1 MMQIKCPKCGQMFDL
16 SGNDADEIRQQIRSH
31 ELEKEVNRRIHL
43 IEETQEA
50 KQELAIREALSK
62 EHDKHSEELESVR
75 KKQMEAEAKYKSEKE
90 SSQIRLDK
98 VVLETEKRF
107 AKELADKDAQIKAKT
122 AEVEYYKDLKAKMS
136 TKMVGES
143 LEQHCSNE
151 FNKLRATAFRYDYF
165 EKDNEV
171 SSSGSKGDFVYRAH
185 TQDGLELVSIMFEM
199 KNEMETTEKKHKNED
214 FFKELDKDRREKNCE
229 YAVLVTMLEADSDL
243 YNQGIVDVSH
253 RYEKMYVI
261 RPQFFIPFIT
271 MIRNE
276 ASRREDVTR
285 QLAVMAEQNVDVLNL
300 RNAIDAFKS
309 DVSTSFGHF
318 SSKYQEAM
326 DDIDKA
332 ILSLQK
338 TKEAMRLALKHL
350 DTTQRKVDRIEVK
363 KLVKDS
369 PSLVDQL
376 KE

>member
-1 MMQIKCPKCGQMFDL
+1 
-16 SGNDADEIRQQIRSH
+16 
-31 ELEKEVNRRIHL
+31 
-43 IEETQEA
+43 
-50 KQELAIREALSK
+50 
-62 EHDKHSEELESVR
+62 
-75 KKQMEAEAKYKSEKE
+75 
-90 SSQIRLDK
+90 
-98 VVLETEKRF
+98 
-107 AKELADKDAQIKAKT
+107 
-122 AEVEYYKDLKAKMS
+122 
-136 TKMVGES
+136 
-143 LEQHCSNE
+143 
-151 FNKLRATAFRYDYF
+151 
-165 EKDNEV
+165 
-171 SSSGSKGDFVYRAH
+171 
-185 TQDGLELVSIMFEM
+185 
-199 KNEMETTEKKHKNED
+199 METTEKKHKNED

-276 ASRREDVTR
+276 AARREDVTR

-318 SSKYQEAM
+318 STKYQEAM

-369 PSLVDQL
+369 PSLADQL

>member
-1 MMQIKCPKCGQMFDL
+1 MQIKCPECGKVFDL
-16 SGNDADEIRQQIRSH
+16 SGSDADEIRQQIRNH
-31 ELEKEVNRRIHL
+31 ELEKEVKRRVDQFK
-43 IEETQEA
+43 ETQDA
-50 KQELAIREALSK
+50 KQELAVKEAVSK
-62 EHDKHSEELESVR
+62 EREKYTAELESARR
-75 KKQMEAEAKYKSEKE
+75 KQHDAEMQAKTEKE

-98 VVLETEKRF
+98 AVLETEKKF
-107 AKELADKDAQIKAKT
+107 TEQLSEKDAEIKAKT
-122 AEVEYYKDLKAKMS
+122 VEAEYYRDLKARMS

-143 LEQHCSNE
+143 LEQHCHDE
-151 FNKLRATAFRYDYF
+151 FEKLRATAFRFDYF

-171 SSSGSKGDFVYRAH
+171 SSSGSKGDFVYRAY
-185 TQDGLELVSIMFEM
+185 TPDKMELVSIMFEM

-214 FFKELDKDRREKNCE
+214 FFKELDKDRREKGCE

-276 ASRREDVTR
+276 AARREDMTR
-285 QLAVMAEQNVDVLNL
+285 QLATMAEQNVDVLNL
-300 RNAIDAFKS
+300 RNAIEAFKS
-309 DVSTSFGHF
+309 DVGTSFGHF
-318 SSKYQEAM
+318 STKYQEAM

-332 ILSLQK
+332 IVALQK

-363 KLVKDS
+363 KLVKDA
-369 PSLVDQL
+369 PGLAAQL
-376 KE
+376 EE

>member
-1 MMQIKCPKCGQMFDL
+1 MQIRCPECGKVFDL
-16 SGNDADEIRQQIRSH
+16 SGSDADEIRQQIRNH
-31 ELEKEVNRRIHL
+31 ELEKEVKRRVDQFK
-43 IEETQEA
+43 ETQDA
-50 KQELAIREALSK
+50 KQELAVKEAVSK
-62 EHDKHSEELESVR
+62 EREKYMAELESARR
-75 KKQMEAEAKYKSEKE
+75 KQHDAEMQAKTEKE

-98 VVLETEKRF
+98 AVLETEKKF
-107 AKELADKDAQIKAKT
+107 TEQLSEKDAEIKAKT
-122 AEVEYYKDLKAKMS
+122 VEAEYYRDLKARMS

-143 LEQHCSNE
+143 LEQHCHDE
-151 FNKLRATAFRYDYF
+151 FEKLRATAFRFDYF

-171 SSSGSKGDFVYRAH
+171 SSSGSKGDFVYRAY
-185 TQDGLELVSIMFEM
+185 TPDKMELVSIMFEM

-214 FFKELDKDRREKNCE
+214 FFKELDKDRREKGCE
-229 YAVLVTMLEADSDL
+229 YAVLVTMLEADSEL

-276 ASRREDVTR
+276 AARREDMTR
-285 QLAVMAEQNVDVLNL
+285 QLATMTEQNVDVLNL
-300 RNAIDAFKS
+300 RNAIEAFKS
-309 DVSTSFGHF
+309 DVGTSFGHF
-318 SSKYQEAM
+318 STKYQEAM

-332 ILSLQK
+332 IVALQK

-363 KLVKDS
+363 KLVKDA
-369 PSLVDQL
+369 PGLAAQL
-376 KE
+376 EE

>member
-1 MMQIKCPKCGQMFDL
+1 MQIKCPECGKVFDL
-16 SGNDADEIRQQIRSH
+16 SGSDADEIRQQIRNH
-31 ELEKEVNRRIHL
+31 ELEKEVKRRVDQFK
-43 IEETQEA
+43 ETQDA
-50 KQELAIREALSK
+50 KQELAVKEAVSK
-62 EHDKHSEELESVR
+62 EREKYTAELESARR
-75 KKQMEAEAKYKSEKE
+75 KQHDAEMQAKTEKE

-98 VVLETEKRF
+98 AVLETEKKF
-107 AKELADKDAQIKAKT
+107 TEQLSEKDAEIKAKT
-122 AEVEYYKDLKAKMS
+122 VEAEYYRDLKARMS

-143 LEQHCSNE
+143 LEQHCHDE
-151 FNKLRATAFRYDYF
+151 FEKLRATAFRFDYF

-171 SSSGSKGDFVYRAH
+171 SSSGSKGDFVYRAY
-185 TQDGLELVSIMFEM
+185 TPDKMELVSIMFEM

-214 FFKELDKDRREKNCE
+214 FFKELDKDRREKGCE
-229 YAVLVTMLEADSDL
+229 YAVLVTMLEADSEL

-276 ASRREDVTR
+276 ASRREDMTR
-285 QLAVMAEQNVDVLNL
+285 QLATMAEQNVDVLNL
-300 RNAIDAFKS
+300 RNAIEAFKS
-309 DVSTSFGHF
+309 DVGTSFGHF
-318 SSKYQEAM
+318 STKYQEAM

-332 ILSLQK
+332 IVALQK

-363 KLVKDS
+363 KLVKDAPGLAS
-369 PSLVDQL
+369 QL
-376 KE
+376 EE

>member
-1 MMQIKCPKCGQMFDL
+1 MQIRCPECGKVFDL
-16 SGNDADEIRQQIRSH
+16 SGSDADEIRQQIRNH
-31 ELEKEVNRRIHL
+31 ELEKEVKRRVDQFK
-43 IEETQEA
+43 ETQDA
-50 KQELAIREALSK
+50 KQELAVKEAVSK
-62 EHDKHSEELESVR
+62 EREKYMTELESARR
-75 KKQMEAEAKYKSEKE
+75 KQHDAEMQAKTEKE

-98 VVLETEKRF
+98 AVLETEKKF
-107 AKELADKDAQIKAKT
+107 TEQLSEKDAEIKAKT
-122 AEVEYYKDLKAKMS
+122 VEAEYYRDLKARMS

-143 LEQHCSNE
+143 LEQHCHDE
-151 FNKLRATAFRYDYF
+151 FEKLRATAFRFDYF

-171 SSSGSKGDFVYRAH
+171 SSSGSKGDFVYRAY
-185 TQDGLELVSIMFEM
+185 TPDKMELVSIMFEM

-214 FFKELDKDRREKNCE
+214 FFKELDKDRREKGCE
-229 YAVLVTMLEADSDL
+229 YAVLVTMLEADSEL

-276 ASRREDVTR
+276 AARREDMTR
-285 QLAVMAEQNVDVLNL
+285 QLATMAEQNVDVLNL
-300 RNAIDAFKS
+300 RNAIEAFKS
-309 DVSTSFGHF
+309 DVGTSFGHF
-318 SSKYQEAM
+318 STKYQEAM

-332 ILSLQK
+332 IVALQK

-363 KLVKDS
+363 KLVKDA
-369 PSLVDQL
+369 PGLAAQL
-376 KE
+376 EE

>member
-1 MMQIKCPKCGQMFDL
+1 MQIRCPECGKMFDL
-16 SGNDADEIRQQIRSH
+16 SGSDADEIRQQIRNH
-31 ELEKEVNRRIHL
+31 ELEKEVTRRVDQFK
-43 IEETQEA
+43 ETQDA
-50 KQELAIREALSK
+50 KQELAVKEAVSK
-62 EHDKHSEELESVR
+62 EREKYMAELESARR
-75 KKQMEAEAKYKSEKE
+75 KQHDAEMQAKTEKE

-98 VVLETEKRF
+98 AVLETEKKF
-107 AKELADKDAQIKAKT
+107 TEQLSEKDAEIKAKT
-122 AEVEYYKDLKAKMS
+122 VEAEYYRDLKARMS

-143 LEQHCSNE
+143 LEQHCHDE
-151 FNKLRATAFRYDYF
+151 FEKLRATAFRFDYF

-171 SSSGSKGDFVYRAH
+171 SSSGSKGDFVYRAY
-185 TQDGLELVSIMFEM
+185 TPDKMELVSIMFEM

-214 FFKELDKDRREKNCE
+214 FFKELDKDRREKGCE

-276 ASRREDVTR
+276 AARREDMTR
-285 QLAVMAEQNVDVLNL
+285 QLATMAEQNVDVLNL
-300 RNAIDAFKS
+300 RNAVEAFKS
-309 DVSTSFGHF
+309 DVGTSFGHF
-318 SSKYQEAM
+318 STKYQEAM

-332 ILSLQK
+332 IVALQK

-363 KLVKDS
+363 KLVKDA
-369 PSLVDQL
+369 PGLAAQL
-376 KE
+376 EE

>member
-1 MMQIKCPKCGQMFDL
+1 MQIKCPECGKVFDL
-16 SGNDADEIRQQIRSH
+16 SGSDADEIRQQIRNH
-31 ELEKEVNRRIHL
+31 ELEKEVKRRVDQFK
-43 IEETQEA
+43 ETQDA
-50 KQELAIREALSK
+50 KQELAVKEAVSK
-62 EHDKHSEELESVR
+62 EREKYTAELESARR
-75 KKQMEAEAKYKSEKE
+75 KQHDAEIQAKTEKE
-90 SSQIRLDK
+90 SVQIRLDK
-98 VVLETEKRF
+98 AVLETEKKF
-107 AKELADKDAQIKAKT
+107 TEQLSEKDAEIKAKT
-122 AEVEYYKDLKAKMS
+122 VEAEYYRDLKARMS

-143 LEQHCSNE
+143 LEQHCHNE
-151 FNKLRATAFRYDYF
+151 FEKLRATAFRFDYF

-171 SSSGSKGDFVYRAH
+171 SSSGSKGDFVYRAY
-185 TQDGLELVSIMFEM
+185 TPDKMELVSIMFEM

-214 FFKELDKDRREKNCE
+214 FFKELDKDRREKGCE

-276 ASRREDVTR
+276 AARREDMTR
-285 QLAVMAEQNVDVLNL
+285 QLATMAEQNVDVLNL
-300 RNAIDAFKS
+300 RNAIEAFKS
-309 DVSTSFGHF
+309 DVGTSFGHF
-318 SSKYQEAM
+318 STKYQEAM

-332 ILSLQK
+332 IVALQK

-363 KLVKDS
+363 KLVKDAPGLAS
-369 PSLVDQL
+369 QL
-376 KE
+376 EE

>member
-1 MMQIKCPKCGQMFDL
+1 MQIKCPECGKVFDL
-16 SGNDADEIRQQIRSH
+16 SGSDADEIRQQIRNH
-31 ELEKEVNRRIHL
+31 ELEKEVKRRVDQFK
-43 IEETQEA
+43 ETQDA
-50 KQELAIREALSK
+50 KQELAVKEAVSK
-62 EHDKHSEELESVR
+62 EREKYMAELESARR
-75 KKQMEAEAKYKSEKE
+75 KQHDAEMQAKTEKE

-98 VVLETEKRF
+98 AVLETEKKF
-107 AKELADKDAQIKAKT
+107 TEQLSEKDAEIKAKT
-122 AEVEYYKDLKAKMS
+122 VEAEYYRDLKARMS

-143 LEQHCSNE
+143 LEQHCHDE
-151 FNKLRATAFRYDYF
+151 FEKLRATAFRFDYF

-171 SSSGSKGDFVYRAH
+171 SSSGSKGDFVYRAY
-185 TQDGLELVSIMFEM
+185 TPDKMELVSIMFEM

-214 FFKELDKDRREKNCE
+214 FFKELDKDRREKGCE

-276 ASRREDVTR
+276 AARREDMTR
-285 QLAVMAEQNVDVLNL
+285 QLATMAEQNVDVLNL
-300 RNAIDAFKS
+300 RNAIEAFKS
-309 DVSTSFGHF
+309 DVGTSFGHF
-318 SSKYQEAM
+318 STKYQEAM

-332 ILSLQK
+332 IVALQK

-363 KLVKDS
+363 KLVKDAPGLAS
-369 PSLVDQL
+369 QL
-376 KE
+376 EE